1 MPKITD
7 CLKAER
13 EAAANVIRLVR
24 NNNFLRAYN
33 RSAWLFQR
41 VVTEY
46 RVKRQF
52 IKSVGEEVFFIG
64 FPEGCLHQ
72 HASGHELTTTELGFD
87 IIVEAGHLPI
97 IDDYEQWKEQIP
109 LSNAS
114 QADFDAAPLIGAEAE
129 REVMRR
135 LRTFPLV
142 RKTPMECQ
150 QLVSELQELLEKV

>member
-7 CLKAER
+7 CLKAEK
-13 EAAANVIRLVR
+13 ESADNVIRLVR

-41 VVTEY
+41 VITEY

-52 IKSVGEEVFFIG
+52 IKSAGEEVFFIG

-72 HASGHELTTTELGFD
+72 HASGHELSTTDLGFD
-87 IIVEAGHLPI
+87 IVVAADCMPLE
-97 IDDYEQWKEQIP
+97 DDYEQWKEHIP

-114 QADFDAAPLIGAEAE
+114 QADFDATPPVGAEAE

-150 QLVSELQELLEKV
+150 QLVSELQELLEKA

>member
-1 MPKITD
+1 MPKISD

-13 EAAANVIRLVR
+13 ESPDHVIRLVR

-41 VVTEY
+41 CITEY

-72 HASGHELTTTELGFD
+72 HASGHELATTDLGFD
-87 IIVEAGHLPI
+87 IQIAAENLPAE
-97 IDDYEQWKEQIP
+97 DDYEQWKEQIP
-109 LSNAS
+109 LSNGS
-114 QADFDAAPLIGAEAE
+114 QADFDALPLAGAEAE
-129 REVMRR
+129 REVLRR

-150 QLVSELQELLEKV
+150 QLVSELQELLEKA

>member
-1 MPKITD
+1 MIVNIAVALRSLKISAKRSEKIKIFMPKITD

-13 EAAANVIRLVR
+13 EAAGNVIRLVR

-64 FPEGCLHQ
+64 FP
-72 HASGHELTTTELGFD
+72 
-87 IIVEAGHLPI
+87 
-97 IDDYEQWKEQIP
+97 K
-109 LSNAS
+109 
-114 QADFDAAPLIGAEAE
+114 AACISMPRG
-129 REVMRR
+129 MN
-135 LRTFPLV
+135 
-142 RKTPMECQ
+142 
-150 QLVSELQELLEKV
+150 